1 MIHTTQAVTQRSQIL
16 FISSVA
22 GTATK
27 NGVRPLSPP
36 APAAEP
42 GSKPVS
48 RWGQKKKRPAA
59 TDRPVDMQI
68 HIFRTI
74 NSIAYPQEKSNRK
87 IQKSTKNK
95 GKGSPLTTC

>member
-1 MIHTTQAVTQRSQIL
+1 MIHTTQAVTQRSQPP
-16 FISSVA
+16 FTSFTA
-22 GTATK
+22 RTATK

-36 APAAEP
+36 APAAEQK
-42 GSKPVS
+42 SKPVS

-59 TDRPVDMQI
+59 TDRLTDMLYI
-68 HIFRTI
+68 PKTYI

-87 IQKSTKNK
+87 IPKSTKNK